1 MLFLNISSHK
11 LKLCLNP
18 LSCALI
24 GWKELRG
31 GRGRWCTGIQHLGE
45 KWAGLGGAPHNITN
59 GSTNRSGRD
68 PSISSVIGWNACQ
81 SGARGGR
88 GVVWTA
94 ARVLWFSVRRQSCHS
109 SEGRLFSARRSG
121 ITNRLTKKQL
131 ATTNSSAF
139 FTAFLLLCCPLRHN
153 DACFLFTL
161 EDAKGKQ

>member
-1 MLFLNISSHK
+1 MFKSPVLRSDWLDRV
-11 LKLCLNP
+11 
-18 LSCALI
+18 A
-24 GWKELRG
+24 GWAGTLMHRHSTSGRKVSRA
-31 GRGRWCTGIQHLGE
+31 GRGATQYNERVNQSERTRSQHQLRDWLE
-45 KWAGLGGAPHNITN
+45 RLSKWRA
-59 GSTNRSGRD
+59 
-68 PSISSVIGWNACQ
+68 
-81 SGARGGR
+81 GGR

-139 FTAFLLLCCPLRHN
+139 FTAFLFLYCPLRHN